1 MPRKTLDV
9 VTSVDNN
16 LDPAEDDN
24 NIDIDD
30 PSEMVQISKS
40 EAEDW

>member
-1 MPRKTLDV
+1 MPCKTLDV
-9 VTSVDNN
+9 ITSVDNN
-16 LDPAEDDN
+16 LDPAEDDD

-30 PSEMVQISKS
+30 PSKMVQISEL